1 MMNGVHAAMRSPA
14 ASFYGFNRRFF
25 TLVDP
30 NIMRNIGIS
39 AHIDSGKTTTSERI
53 LFYTGKIDAIHE
65 VKGSDN
71 VGATMDS
78 MELEREKGITIK
90 SAATHCEWKGHHINI
105 IDTPGHV
112 DFTVEVERALRVLDG
127 AILLVCGAS
136 GVQPQTLTV
145 DKQMK
150 RYSVPR
156 VIFINKLD
164 RAGADPWFCIEGLR
178 DRLGLNCSAV

>member
-1 MMNGVHAAMRSPA
+1 MN
-14 ASFYGFNRRFF
+14 YTRRNF
-25 TLVDP
+25 TLIDP

-39 AHIDSGKTTTSERI
+39 AHIDSGKTTLTERI
-53 LFYTGKIDAIHE
+53 LYYTGRIDEIHE

-71 VGATMDS
+71 VGAKMDS

-90 SAATHCEWKGHHINI
+90 SAATHAEWKNHHINI

-145 DKQMK
+145 DK
-150 RYSVPR
+150 
-156 VIFINKLD
+156 
-164 RAGADPWFCIEGLR
+164 
-178 DRLGLNCSAV
+178 